1 MTAHNPP
8 KGIMRKYMRK
18 QLRDFSEHDKYKQT
32 KRGKRRGEK

>member
-18 QLRDFSEHDKYKQT
+18 QLRGEPKHTKYVKT
-32 KRGKRRGEK
+32 KEKR